1 MRANLASLAKEVGV
15 GDYGLYGNMTDGV
28 ALAQEGGRG
37 GDPVWHK
44 PKALCFIFVKNL
56 VINQGYNTDLWS
68 DKPCIDNPHI
78 LCLNLHCTPLL
89 VSDFLESIKQLSFL
103 Q

>member
-15 GDYGLYGNMTDGV
+15 GDYGPYGNMTGGV
-28 ALAQEGGRG
+28 ALSKEGGRG

-56 VINQGYNTDLWS
+56 VINQGY
-68 DKPCIDNPHI
+68 KGAAR
-78 LCLNLHCTPLL
+78 L
-89 VSDFLESIKQLSFL
+89 VV
-103 Q
+103 